1 MGCGR
6 EGTFQIDFLNFPE
19 GGKYNLNIFVENI
32 SKQKIYSKN
41 LTLKSEAIIS
51 SISVPEVTRKEVEI
65 ICEVEDI
72 YTGYKINNY
81 QVYFFVDNKVIGDS
95 LTKNGKTSIEY
106 SSEIVGD
113 KNITCFIK
121 DSKFYFANSG
131 KTKTVYFSEFKGFID
146 VKELKEMEAELKKL
160 KEDYYELSF
169 HSNISKEFSI
179 NLNKVKQD
187 LVELENYL
195 RESEIENFKEKSA
208 RLRNKI
214 ADLKWTITLHSLK
227 KAILNKFVLISI
239 LAFVLIL
246 ISYKLYSK

>member
-1 MGCGR
+1 MVRCIISRDPVKGECAQEGQYYDNDDLKFLVRVPLNCSISCSEREEFTRKDKINCEYNCNKKVKIYYNFDLSNNYTLGCGR

-131 KTKTVYFSEFKGFID
+131 KTKTVYFSEFK
-146 VKELKEMEAELKKL
+146 
-160 KEDYYELSF
+160 
-169 HSNISKEFSI
+169 
-179 NLNKVKQD
+179 
-187 LVELENYL
+187 
-195 RESEIENFKEKSA
+195 
-208 RLRNKI
+208 
-214 ADLKWTITLHSLK
+214 
-227 KAILNKFVLISI
+227 
-239 LAFVLIL
+239 
-246 ISYKLYSK
+246 